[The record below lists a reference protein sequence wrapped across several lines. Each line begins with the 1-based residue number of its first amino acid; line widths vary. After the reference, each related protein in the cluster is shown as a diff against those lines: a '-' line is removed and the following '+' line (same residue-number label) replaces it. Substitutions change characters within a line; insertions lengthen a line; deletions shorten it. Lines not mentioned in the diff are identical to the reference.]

1 MFSTQEVLEWFSAF
15 AVVISGALAGHYAYE
30 GMTAVQWAGAVAA
43 VLGSVTLAVACRT
56 WPVKVKAKTSSKR
69 VKD

>member
-1 MFSTQEVLEWFSAF
+1 MINTQEILEWLSAF

-30 GMTAVQWAGAVAA
+30 GMNALQWAGAATA

-56 WPVKVKAKTSSKR
+56 WPAKAKARDSR
-69 VKD
+69 FKD